1 MIFETKK
8 NVRSIDRLFSIVCC
22 ATDVC
27 ILLRREN
34 QNQNKKKK
42 IMSMNKI
49 TEMENDKL
57 FRHFFSHL
65 PSSLLID

>member
-1 MIFETKK
+1 MIFETKNKKK

-34 QNQNKKKK
+34 QNQNKNKKNVHEQNNRNGK
-42 IMSMNKI
+42 
-49 TEMENDKL
+49 
-57 FRHFFSHL
+57 R
-65 PSSLLID
+65 